1 MTKLLPAIQTSHH
14 SFTHANARGK
24 IKRIIIDQMAFSRV
38 FVVNGGEEMQ
48 EGAVE
53 AMDDIDRIVLH
64 YGTML
69 YRICLVMLG
78 NHSDAEDAV
87 QNTFLA
93 YLQKAPPFAGA
104 EHEKAW
110 LIKVATNQCRN
121 MRRFWRA
128 HPQVEFADIQCHL
141 PDAQSSGILE
151 ALMQLPERFRIVMIL
166 YYVEEYSMEA
176 IAGIIGRTTSAV
188 KMRLQKGR
196 RLLEET
202 YRREYL

>member
-1 MTKLLPAIQTSHH
+1 
-14 SFTHANARGK
+14 
-24 IKRIIIDQMAFSRV
+24 
-38 FVVNGGEEMQ
+38 MQ
-48 EGAVE
+48 EA
-53 AMDDIDRIVLH
+53 AMDLAGDADRIVLQ

-78 NHSDAEDAV
+78 NQSDAEDAV

-93 YLQKAPPFAGA
+93 YLQKSPPFAGA

-121 MRRFWRA
+121 MRRFWQA

-166 YYVEEYSMEA
+166 YYVEEYSMQS
-176 IAGIIGRTTSAV
+176 IAGIIGKTTSAV